1 MKIIKA
7 AIMASMIMLLQ
18 GCAASYIQY
27 DVSGGGG
34 CPPIVI
40 ADAGMGVSV
49 RVNDGKPEDRCHAP
63 E

>member
-1 MKIIKA
+1 MKFIKA
-7 AIMASMIMLLQ
+7 AIMAGMIMLQ

-27 DVSGGGG
+27 DVSGGGN

-49 RVNDGKPEDRCHAP
+49 RVNDGRPGDRCHAP

>member
-7 AIMASMIMLLQ
+7 AIMASTIMLLQ

-27 DVSGGGG
+27 DVSGGGA

-40 ADAGMGVSV
+40 ADAGMVSV
-49 RVNDGKPEDRCHAP
+49 RVNDGQPGDRCHAP